1 MPREFPLERIRN
13 IGICAHIDA
22 GKTTTTE
29 RILFYTGR
37 IYKIGE
43 VHEGT
48 TTTDWMEQERERG
61 ITITAA
67 ATYCT
72 WNDKQINIIDTP
84 GHVDFTMEV
93 ERSLRVLDGAVV
105 VFDAGNGVEPQSETV
120 WRQAERYEVPRLAF
134 INKMDKVGADFDMCV
149 ASMHEKLAANAV
161 PLQLPI
167 GAEGSFSGVVDLV
180 RMKAYVWNSDALG
193 TKFETKEI
201 PEDLKE
207 KAEKAHAYL
216 IEKAVEFD
224 DKLMEKYLSGEKLTE
239 AELISAIRKATITAV
254 REPYKSKGGFCGVI
268 CGSAYKNKGV
278 QSLLDCV
285 CDYLPAPI
293 DIPPTPGVDPADPEK
308 KMERE
313 HSESAPFSA
322 LAFKI
327 QVDPRAGGR
336 RLTYFRV
343 YSGTLKAGSY
353 VTNTTK
359 NQEERISQILRMHA
373 DKSEDVK
380 EIYAGEIAAT
390 VGLKY
395 TTTGN
400 TLCDADHPIIL
411 ESMHFPEPVISVAI
425 EPKSKADEERL
436 GMALNRLAEE
446 DPTFR
451 VRTDEETSQT
461 IISGMGELHL
471 EILVDRM
478 KSEFNVQANV
488 GRPQVAYRETIRQ
501 KVEAEGKYIK
511 QTGGK
516 GNYGHCFIILEPQEA
531 GKGFEFVDK
540 IKGGSIPREYIPAV
554 QKGIVE
560 ALDTGVLAGY
570 PVVDIKCTVFDG
582 SYHDVDSSEMA
593 FKIAASMAFK
603 DGAKRAKPVL
613 LEPMMK
619 FEVRTPEESM
629 GQIIGDLNSRRAQVT
644 ENEQVSNIRAIR
656 GVVPLA
662 EMFGYATTV
671 RSLSQGRASF
681 TLEPSHYAEVP
692 RNVADEIIKKHQ
704 GGDDAAGAA
713 AKK

>member
-1 MPREFPLERIRN
+1 MPRQFPLERIRN

-43 VHEGT
+43 VHDGN

-72 WNDKQINIIDTP
+72 WKPVDGVERQVNIIDTP

-120 WRQAERYEVPRLAF
+120 WRQAERYHVPRLAF
-134 INKMDKVGADFDMCV
+134 MNKMDKVGADFDMCV
-149 ASMHEKLAANAV
+149 RSMHEKLDAKGPV
-161 PLQLPI
+161 PIQLPI
-167 GAEGSFSGVVDLV
+167 GAEVNFSGLIDLV
-180 RMKAYVWNSDALG
+180 RMKAYVWNSDKLG
-193 TKFETKEI
+193 TKYETMEI
-201 PEDLKE
+201 PSEMKE
-207 KAEKAHAYL
+207 AAHSAHAHL
-216 IEKAVEFD
+216 VEKVAEFD
-224 DKLMEKYLSGEKLTE
+224 DKLMEKYLDGKEISEH
-239 AELISAIRKATITAV
+239 ELIVGIRKATITGKFF
-254 REPYKSKGGFCGVI
+254 PI
-268 CGSAYKNKGV
+268 LCGSAYKNKGV
-278 QSLLDCV
+278 QPLLDAV
-285 CDYLPAPI
+285 CDYLPSPV
-293 DIPPTPGVDPADPEK
+293 DLPPTPGHDQKTNEAITRDPKDE
-308 KMERE
+308 
-313 HSESAPFSA
+313 APFSA

-343 YSGTLKAGSY
+343 YSGTLQAGSY
-353 VTNTTK
+353 VANSSK
-359 NQEERISQILRMHA
+359 NSEERISQILRMHA

-380 EIYAGEIAAT
+380 EVYAGDIAAV
-390 VGLKY
+390 VGLKG

-400 TLCDADHPIIL
+400 TLCDIKNPIIL

-436 GMALNRLAEE
+436 AMALSRLAEE

-478 KSEFNVQANV
+478 KREFNVQANV

-501 KVEAEGKYIK
+501 KVEVEGKYIK
-511 QTGGK
+511 QTGGR
-516 GNYGHCFIILEPQEA
+516 GQYGHCWIIVEPLET

-554 QKGIVE
+554 EKGVKQAME
-560 ALDTGVLAGY
+560 SGVLAGY
-570 PVVDIKCTVFDG
+570 PVVDVKCTVFDG
-582 SYHDVDSSEMA
+582 SYHDVDSNAMA
-593 FKIAASMAFK
+593 FEIAGSMAFK
-603 DGAKRAKPVL
+603 EGARKARPVL
-613 LEPMMK
+613 LEPVMK
-619 FEVRTPEESM
+619 FEVVTPEDYM
-629 GQIIGDLNSRRAQVT
+629 GTIIGDLNSRRAQVN
-644 ENEQVSNIRAIR
+644 ENEQRGNARLIR

-681 TLEPSHYAEVP
+681 NLEPSHYAEVP
-692 RNVADEIIKKHQ
+692 RNVSEEIVAKA
-704 GGDDAAGAA
+704 GGSSASGSS
-713 AKK
+713 KG